1 MMPNK
6 ILLRA
11 AVLVAI
17 AISWRGVAWAQP
29 QSGASAVSTPAPGS
43 PTRRA
48 ILDALRAKLDI
59 KSVFEV
65 YHLKV
70 AGRWAYLRCNEVVFA
85 DGEKQET
92 DLTVAALFERREGNA
107 AARWSVVELWTLP
120 TDESDHFKDFVRRV
134 QTRQGESRIPAAI
147 FPDDY

>member
-1 MMPNK
+1 MAPNK
-6 ILLRA
+6 YILQACVA
-11 AVLVAI
+11 AAI
-17 AISWRGVAWAQP
+17 AWPATGSSQP
-29 QSGASAVSTPAPGS
+29 PAAAGTVSTPAPGS

-70 AGRWAYLRCNEVVFA
+70 SGRWAYLRCNEVVMV

-107 AARWSVVELWTLP
+107 SARWRVVELWTLP
-120 TDESDHFKDFVRRV
+120 TDDSEHFKDFVRRV
-134 QTRQGESRIPAAI
+134 QARQRDSRIPAAL